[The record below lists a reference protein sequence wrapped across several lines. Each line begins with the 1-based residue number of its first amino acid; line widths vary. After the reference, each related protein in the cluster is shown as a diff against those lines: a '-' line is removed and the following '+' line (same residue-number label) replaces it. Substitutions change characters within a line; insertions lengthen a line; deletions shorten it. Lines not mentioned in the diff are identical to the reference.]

1 MIPREYLRKIRQIE
15 VRTNR
20 LAQEMLA
27 GAYHSV
33 FKGRGMDFEEVRE
46 YQLGDDVRTIDW
58 NVSARTGVTHIKK
71 YREERELTI
80 VILVDV
86 SASGV
91 IGTGAQS
98 KRDLAAEIASVLA
111 FSATRNS
118 DRVGLALFTDEIE
131 QFIPARKGRAHVF
144 HLIHEILFFEPKA
157 TGTSCRNALHFVNH
171 VFPRRAIVF
180 LISDFIDQGF
190 EKALK
195 ITNQR
200 HDVIAIHISDPSESM
215 LPPVGWVTMEDA
227 ETGEVVEINTSD
239 PAVAQKYQQA
249 AAERRD
255 ARKRMLQRAG
265 LDLVEAETDRPYLLA
280 LKNFF
285 ERRILARNSH
295 A

>member
-46 YQLGDDVRTIDW
+46 YQIGDDVRTIDW

-118 DRVGLALFTDEIE
+118 DRVGLVLFTDEVE

-144 HLIHEILFFEPKA
+144 HLIHEILFFEPQR
-157 TGTSCRNALHFVNH
+157 TGTSCQKALHFVNQ
-171 VFPRRAIVF
+171 VFTRRAIVF
-180 LISDFIDQGF
+180 LISDFMDQGF

-195 ITNQR
+195 ITNQK
-200 HDVIAIHISDPSESM
+200 HDVIAVHISDPSESA
-215 LPPVGWVTMEDA
+215 LPSAGWVTMEDA
-227 ETGEVVEINTSD
+227 ETGEVIEINTSD
-239 PAVAQKYQQA
+239 PAVARQYHEA
-249 AAERRD
+249 ATARRD
-255 ARKRMLQRAG
+255 SLRRMFPRAG
-265 LDLVEAETDRPYLLA
+265 LDLIEGETDRPYFQE

-285 ERRILARNSH
+285 ERRILARN
-295 A
+295 AYA

>member
-1 MIPREYLRKIRQIE
+1 MIPRDYLKKIRQIE

-46 YQLGDDVRTIDW
+46 YQIGDDVRTIDW

-71 YREERELTI
+71 YREERELAI
-80 VILVDV
+80 AIMVDI
-86 SASGV
+86 SASGI
-91 IGTGAQS
+91 IGTGQQS

-118 DRVGLALFTDEIE
+118 DRVGLILFTNEVE
-131 QFIPARKGRAHVF
+131 QYIPARKGKAHVF
-144 HLIHEILFFEPKA
+144 RLIREILFYEPRNP
-157 TGTSCRNALHFVNH
+157 GTSCEKALHFVNH

-195 ITNQR
+195 ITNQK
-200 HDVIAIHISDPSESM
+200 HDVIGIHISDPSEST
-215 LPPVGWVTMEDA
+215 LPRAGWVTMEDA
-227 ETGEVVEINTSD
+227 ETGEVVEINTND
-239 PAVAQKYQQA
+239 KKVRGAYEKA

-255 ARKRMLQRAG
+255 SRKRMLTRAG
-265 LDLVEAETDRPYLLA
+265 LDLIEAETDKPYLIE
-280 LKNFF
+280 LKKFF
-285 ERRILARNSH
+285 ERRIMAKV
-295 A
+295 